1 MDRHPI
7 SQRRARSADQRAVR
21 SFGRAIQH
29 AGLALFALVAA
40 SAASAAELPASIAR
54 CAEVAD
60 NLERL
65 TCYDRQN
72 PPRQT
77 SAPRTADDTFGA
89 NADLKR
95 KQVARDPTIPREPD
109 RITAKVVRVSE
120 ERAGEPQFELANGQV
135 WQQTEHRMD
144 SIAETG
150 DEITINRGALGS
162 YFLVGKS
169 KLSTRVKRVR

>member
-1 MDRHPI
+1 MGSHL
-7 SQRRARSADQRAVR
+7 SGQRRLRRVAPFAC
-21 SFGRAIQH
+21 
-29 AGLALFALVAA
+29 LALAAL
-40 SAASAAELPASIAR
+40 SAASAAELPEAIAR

-72 PPRQT
+72 PPRQAV
-77 SAPRTADDTFGA
+77 APRSPDASFGA
-89 NADLKR
+89 SEELKR
-95 KQVARDPTIPREPD
+95 KQAARDPTMPREPD
-109 RITAKVVRVSE
+109 RITTKVARVTE
-120 ERAGEPQFELANGQV
+120 GRPGDIQFELENGQV
-135 WQQTEHRMD
+135 WQQTERRLE
-144 SIAETG
+144 SIAEPG

>member
-1 MDRHPI
+1 MDRQPI
-7 SQRRARSADQRAVR
+7 GVRRRIREVA
-21 SFGRAIQH
+21 
-29 AGLALFALVAA
+29 LALPAVIGAA
-40 SAASAAELPASIAR
+40 VIGVSAASAAELPAAIAR

-77 SAPRTADDTFGA
+77 SVPRTADDTFGA

-95 KQVARDPTIPREPD
+95 KQAATDPTMPREAD
-109 RITAKVVRVSE
+109 RITTKVVRVSDA
-120 ERAGEPQFELANGQV
+120 RGGQPQFELANGQV

-144 SIAETG
+144 AIADTG